1 MINNKNLRKILR
13 RFPSEALTNVK
24 TINASRDEK
33 GKREIKII
41 LEEIENDNEK
51 FLAKPE

>member
-1 MINNKNLRKILR
+1 MINNKNLRKI
-13 RFPSEALTNVK
+13 VK

-33 GKREIKII
+33 GKREITII
-41 LEEIENDNEK
+41 LEEIENDDEK